1 VKILCPDPFSHVQ
14 IAATSNIG
22 AASTSFLLQPK
33 QVMKIVEVG
42 LETTVCFAEMDE
54 ARNK

>member
-14 IAATSNIG
+14 ITATSDIG
-22 AASTSFLLQPK
+22 AASSSFLLQPK

-42 LETTVCFAEMDE
+42 LETTVCFVEMDE
-54 ARNK
+54 ASHK